1 MAFFYYFSI
10 SKTKVVVA
18 RIRTFLRW
26 IYNAAMQWKK
36 FIIFF
41 NFIYYIF
48 IILIIKIKVLILAS
62 FVLWKKWIKIE
73 PNIENYRICDIEKDS
88 PFWKTKNNLCF
99 YELNSIHLQTKNERV
114 WEKTVRV
121 LLYFWDLMNNSFFKN
136 GWNTCIFQ

>member
-1 MAFFYYFSI
+1 MFKIVFKLLFFLFYFFNFFFFLFFIFLWKYSCQFFSI

-73 PNIENYRICDIEKDS
+73 PNIENYWICDIEKDS

-99 YELNSIHLQTKNERV
+99 YELNSTHLQLKN
-114 WEKTVRV
+114 
-121 LLYFWDLMNNSFFKN
+121 
-136 GWNTCIFQ
+136 